1 MGSKQTRLK
10 FNTINMFNT
19 LSNFL
24 LMILIGLIAY
34 IGKVIYEK
42 IEKLI
47 DEIRIIMLSDVAN
60 KKDIEALKEK
70 TEDHEERISLLENK
84 TTLI

>member
-1 MGSKQTRLK
+1 
-10 FNTINMFNT
+10 MFNT
-19 LSNFL
+19 LSNYL

-47 DEIRIIMLSDVAN
+47 DEIRQIMISDMAN
-60 KKDIEALKEK
+60 KKDIETLKIVSL
-70 TEDHEERISLLENK
+70 DHEERISKLEK
-84 TTLI
+84 

>member
-1 MGSKQTRLK
+1 
-10 FNTINMFNT
+10 MFTT
-19 LSNFL
+19 LSDYL

-47 DEIRIIMLSDVAN
+47 DEIRTIMISDMAN
-60 KKDIEALKEK
+60 KKDIETLK
-70 TEDHEERISLLENK
+70 TITLDHEERITKLENY
-84 TTLI
+84 

>member
-1 MGSKQTRLK
+1 
-10 FNTINMFNT
+10 MFNT
-19 LSNFL
+19 LSNYL

-47 DEIRIIMLSDVAN
+47 DEIRQIMISDMAN
-60 KKDIEALKEK
+60 KKDIETLKHI
-70 TEDHEERISLLENK
+70 TLDHEERISKLES
-84 TTLI
+84 

>member
-1 MGSKQTRLK
+1 
-10 FNTINMFNT
+10 MFNS
-19 LSNFL
+19 LSNYL

-47 DEIRIIMLSDVAN
+47 DEIRQIMISDMAN
-60 KKDIEALKEK
+60 KKDIETLK
-70 TEDHEERISLLENK
+70 TISLDHEERISKLENY
-84 TTLI
+84 

>member
-1 MGSKQTRLK
+1 
-10 FNTINMFNT
+10 MFST
-19 LSNFL
+19 LSDYL

-47 DEIRIIMLSDVAN
+47 DEIRQIMISDMAN
-60 KKDIEALKEK
+60 KKDIETLKNVAL
-70 TEDHEERISLLENK
+70 DHEDRITKLENY
-84 TTLI
+84 

>member
-1 MGSKQTRLK
+1 MGSIQTW
-10 FNTINMFNT
+10 FNFNSVAMFNT
-19 LSNFL
+19 LSNYL

-47 DEIRIIMLSDVAN
+47 DEIRQIMISDVAN
-60 KKDIEALKEK
+60 KKDIETLKGI
-70 TEDHEERISLLENK
+70 TSNHEERISKLEN
-84 TTLI
+84 

>member
-1 MGSKQTRLK
+1 MGSIQTW
-10 FNTINMFNT
+10 FNFNSVAMFNT
-19 LSNFL
+19 LSNYL

-47 DEIRIIMLSDVAN
+47 DEIRQIMISDVAN
-60 KKDIEALKEK
+60 KKDIETLKNI
-70 TEDHEERISLLENK
+70 TSNHEERIYKLEN
-84 TTLI
+84 

>member
-1 MGSKQTRLK
+1 
-10 FNTINMFNT
+10 MFNT
-19 LSNFL
+19 LSNYL

-47 DEIRIIMLSDVAN
+47 DEIRQIMISDMAN
-60 KKDIEALKEK
+60 KKDIETLKSVSL
-70 TEDHEERISLLENK
+70 DHEERISKLEK
-84 TTLI
+84 

>member
-1 MGSKQTRLK
+1 
-10 FNTINMFNT
+10 MFNT
-19 LSNFL
+19 LSNYL

-47 DEIRIIMLSDVAN
+47 DEIRQIMISDVAN
-60 KKDIEALKEK
+60 KKDIETLKGI
-70 TEDHEERISLLENK
+70 TSNHEERISKLEK
-84 TTLI
+84 

>member
-1 MGSKQTRLK
+1 
-10 FNTINMFNT
+10 MFNT
-19 LSNFL
+19 LSNYL

-47 DEIRIIMLSDVAN
+47 DEIRQIMISDMAN
-60 KKDIEALKEK
+60 KKDIETLKSVAL
-70 TEDHEERISLLENK
+70 DHESRISKLEN
-84 TTLI
+84 

>member
-1 MGSKQTRLK
+1 MGSIQTW
-10 FNTINMFNT
+10 FNFNFVAMFNT
-19 LSNFL
+19 LSNYL

-47 DEIRIIMLSDVAN
+47 DEIRQIMISDMSN
-60 KKDIEALKEK
+60 KKDIETLKNI
-70 TEDHEERISLLENK
+70 TSNHEERISKLEN
-84 TTLI
+84 

>member
-1 MGSKQTRLK
+1 
-10 FNTINMFNT
+10 MFNT
-19 LSNFL
+19 LSNYL

-47 DEIRIIMLSDVAN
+47 DEIRQIMISDVAN
-60 KKDIEALKEK
+60 KKDIETLKGIAL
-70 TEDHEERISLLENK
+70 DHEERISQLEN
-84 TTLI
+84 I

>member
-1 MGSKQTRLK
+1 
-10 FNTINMFNT
+10 MFNT
-19 LSNFL
+19 LSNYL

-47 DEIRIIMLSDVAN
+47 DEIRQIMISDVAN
-60 KKDIEALKEK
+60 KKDIENLKII
-70 TEDHEERISLLENK
+70 TTDHENRISQLEN
-84 TTLI
+84 I

>member
-1 MGSKQTRLK
+1 
-10 FNTINMFNT
+10 MFNT
-19 LSNFL
+19 LSNYL

-47 DEIRIIMLSDVAN
+47 DEIRQIMISDMAN
-60 KKDIEALKEK
+60 KKDIETLKNISL
-70 TEDHEERISLLENK
+70 DHEDRISKLENY
-84 TTLI
+84 